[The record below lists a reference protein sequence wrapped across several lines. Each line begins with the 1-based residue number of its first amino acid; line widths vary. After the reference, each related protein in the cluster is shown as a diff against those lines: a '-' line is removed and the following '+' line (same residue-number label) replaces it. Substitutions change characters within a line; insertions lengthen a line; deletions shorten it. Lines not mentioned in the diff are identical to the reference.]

1 MVLENLLVKLLI
13 AIACAGIAHLL
24 VPRSIPG
31 KFVGLVLIGL
41 TGVIVGEWGFALLQ
55 HQFGIN
61 FAFLYWNIQ
70 GVLIIPAIIGCAI
83 VLYVVSAILHWWR
96 YGF

>member
-1 MVLENLLVKLLI
+1 MIIESLLVKLLI

-31 KFVGLVLIGL
+31 KFAGLILIGL
-41 TGVIVGEWGFALLQ
+41 AGVIVGEWGFSLLR
-55 HQFGIN
+55 HQFGVN
-61 FAFLYWNIQ
+61 FSFLYWNIQ
-70 GVLIIPAIIGCAI
+70 GVLIIPAIIGSAI

-96 YGF
+96 YGT